1 MNPEERESQE
11 QAPQAE
17 QDPAA
22 DVAQPTE
29 REQPAPAA
37 AQGEQEQ
44 PAPEA
49 APVEQE
55 PRATEAAQV
64 EQQPPAAPAPAERAR
79 GRPPSGAGRP
89 ERPRGGGPPERRRR
103 GGGGFRRRKVCAFC
117 VEKARTIDYKDPAKL
132 RRYLSDRGRIEA
144 RRRTGTC
151 AKHQRWLSTALKRA
165 RHLAL
170 LPYTQEH
177 IRLTGMFTPR
187 R

>member
-1 MNPEERESQE
+1 MNPEEGESQE

-17 QDPAA
+17 QTPAA
-22 DVAQPTE
+22 DVAPQAEPKAPQAE
-29 REQPAPAA
+29 PEQPAPAA
-37 AQGEQEQ
+37 A
-44 PAPEA
+44 
-49 APVEQE
+49 PVG
-55 PRATEAAQV
+55 P
-64 EQQPPAAPAPAERAR
+64 QPPAAVAPPAARPPAPIA
-79 GRPPSGAGRP
+79 PAGRP
-89 ERPRGGGPPERRRR
+89 RERPAGGGGRPDRPRGGGPPERRRR
-103 GGGGFRRRKVCAFC
+103 GGGGGGGFRRRKVCAFC
-117 VEKARTIDYKDPAKL
+117 VEKARTIDYKEPAKL

-177 IRLTGMFTPR
+177 IRITGMFTPR